1 MHSIRRLI
9 LVALGV
15 FLSIGFASA
24 HQLSSSYLTLRVDGT
39 NIRGQWDIALRDL
52 DHAIGLDANG
62 DGEITWG
69 ELRSRHDE
77 VAAYA
82 LARLGVQNEAG
93 PCPTRA
99 IEHLAD
105 NHSDG
110 AYAVLRFVA
119 TCPGTP
125 GALSVAYNMFFDVDP
140 LHKGLLRLEYQGRTT
155 SAIFDPERPSQRF
168 GLEGVSGFFQFLD
181 FGRHGVWH
189 IWIGFDHI
197 LFLLALLL
205 PAVLYRESNRW
216 LAVARFREA
225 FWDVFK
231 IVTSF
236 TVAHSITL
244 SLAALEV
251 VTIPSRIAESAIAVS
266 VLLAALNNLY
276 PVVTGRRWLV
286 AFLFGLVH
294 GFGFASALSGLGLPP
309 DSLVVALLGFN
320 LGVEV
325 GQLAIV
331 GLFIPIAYRWR
342 QTLFYQ
348 RFTLQAGSLLIAM
361 LALLWLVERVFDVS
375 ILPL

>member
-1 MHSIRRLI
+1 MHLIRRLI
-9 LVALGV
+9 LAALGV

-24 HQLSSSYLTLRVDGT
+24 HQLSSSYLTLRVDGSSVQ
-39 NIRGQWDIALRDL
+39 GQWDIALRDL
-52 DHAIGLDANG
+52 DHAIGLDTNG

-69 ELRSRHDE
+69 ELRARHDGI
-77 VAAYA
+77 AAYA
-82 LARLGVQNEAG
+82 LARLGVQAESG

-99 IEHLAD
+99 VEHLAD

-110 AYAVLRFVA
+110 AYAVLRFA
-119 TCPGTP
+119 AECPGKP
-125 GALSVAYNMFFDVDP
+125 GVLAISYNMFFELDP
-140 LHKGLLRLEYQGRTT
+140 LHKGLLRLEYQGRST
-155 SAIFDPERPSQRF
+155 SAIFDPERSSQRF
-168 GLEGVSGFFQFLD
+168 ELTGASRFLQFLE

-216 LAVARFREA
+216 LAVSRFKEA

-294 GFGFASALSGLGLPP
+294 GFGFASALGDLGLPSE
-309 DSLVVALLGFN
+309 SLVVALMGFN
-320 LGVEV
+320 LGVEA
-325 GQLAIV
+325 GQLVIV

-342 QTLFYQ
+342 QTRFYQ
-348 RFTLQAGSLLIAM
+348 RYTLQAGSVLIAM
-361 LALLWLVERVFDVS
+361 LATLWLVERVFNLS